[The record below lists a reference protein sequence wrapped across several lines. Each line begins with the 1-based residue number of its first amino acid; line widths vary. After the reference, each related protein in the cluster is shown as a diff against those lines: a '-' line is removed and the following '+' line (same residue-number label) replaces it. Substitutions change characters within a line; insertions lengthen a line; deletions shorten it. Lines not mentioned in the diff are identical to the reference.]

1 MILHIGQRIEE
12 RSAVVT
18 LSNEGYL
25 LSNFQEVEVSLCA
38 VQNILKKKEETG
50 TVADRLRCGRPWST
64 TEGGD
69 RNLIR
74 LSLV

>member
-1 MILHIGQRIEE
+1 M
-12 RSAVVT
+12 
-18 LSNEGYL
+18 
-25 LSNFQEVEVSLCA
+25 SNFQEVEVSLCA

-50 TVADRLRCGRPWST
+50 TVADRLRCGRPMST